1 MADQDPGP
9 VFPEITRLTG
19 VAIELHEMFSAL
31 KDAGFRHKDALYI
44 ISVAVSE
51 GVMLPAYSS
60 RNEDSEPLDEDE
72 DDNYDEDFNDEDD
85 PFDLG

>member
-9 VFPEITRLTG
+9 VFPEITRLNG
-19 VAIELHEMFSAL
+19 VAIELHEMFGAL

-44 ISVAVSE
+44 ISVAISE
-51 GVMLPAYSS
+51 GAMLPAYINM
-60 RNEDSEPLDEDE
+60 NEDSEEADENEID
-72 DDNYDEDFNDEDD
+72 DEDFNDEDD